1 MRRRWTLNKQSE
13 FFAIISPT
21 QCQTFSAHLSGS
33 SNTGTGSWPEIT
45 GKPFERVGDGLKVES
60 GTLKV
65 DVANDAEKDNT
76 RPISSA
82 AVYTEIGNID
92 ILLQTI

>member
-1 MRRRWTLNKQSE
+1 MAGFNAE
-13 FFAIISPT
+13 
-21 QCQTFSAHLSGS
+21 FSASPS
-33 SNTGTGSWPEIT
+33 FTATFETTINTGTGSWPEIT
-45 GKPFERVGDGLKVES
+45 GKPFEHIGDGLKVES

>member
-1 MRRRWTLNKQSE
+1 MAE
-13 FFAIISPT
+13 FNAG
-21 QCQTFSAHLSGS
+21 FSASPS
-33 SNTGTGSWPEIT
+33 FTATFEATINTGTGSWPEIT
-45 GKPFERVGDGLKVES
+45 GKPFERIGDGLKVES

>member
-1 MRRRWTLNKQSE
+1 MAE
-13 FFAIISPT
+13 FNAE
-21 QCQTFSAHLSGS
+21 FSASPS
-33 SNTGTGSWPEIT
+33 FTATFETTVNTSTGSWPEIT